1 MLLTGVVMSCFHSVR
16 QEEFRVEGE
25 AGGDELVEEV
35 TEGKRG
41 NSVGSVL
48 GGRRKST
55 R

>member
-1 MLLTGVVMSCFHSVR
+1 MESGHLSKLR
-16 QEEFRVEGE
+16 AEEFRGEGE
-25 AGGDELVEEV
+25 AGGDELVEEA
-35 TEGKRG
+35 TGRKRG